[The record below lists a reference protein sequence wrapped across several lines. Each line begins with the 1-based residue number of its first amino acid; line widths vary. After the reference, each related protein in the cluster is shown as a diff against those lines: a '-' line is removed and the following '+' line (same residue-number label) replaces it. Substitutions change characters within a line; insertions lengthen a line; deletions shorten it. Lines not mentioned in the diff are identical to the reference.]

1 MEIVPGKAGAPAG
14 APAVR
19 WVGSRVEPE
28 PDPWPLRRSARI
40 FARTLPTASPP
51 EEDPPMRERPRYG
64 DIDVWGVTHR
74 GKVRKDN
81 QDHFFMGALARGVV
95 MERTSLS
102 PGMLPELQRQAS
114 LGIVA
119 DGVGGAGGG
128 EAAARHAVQ
137 GLLSSV
143 SSFFHEAEHQES
155 EDPEVFS
162 RLLHEAT
169 LAVHDDLVE
178 STEREG
184 GGRRFATTLTLFL
197 GLWPHAYLLQ
207 VGDSRGYVFRDGVL
221 TQISRDQTLAQDL
234 VDRGVLT
241 RTAAER
247 SRWSDVLFSAVG
259 GPQAVPVVTRVVRD
273 WGSVVLLCSDGL
285 TKHVPDERIGE
296 RLATMT
302 SARQVVEDL
311 LQDALD
317 GGGTDNITLI
327 VGRTLAP
334 GEAAAG

>member
-1 MEIVPGKAGAPAG
+1 
-14 APAVR
+14 
-19 WVGSRVEPE
+19 
-28 PDPWPLRRSARI
+28 
-40 FARTLPTASPP
+40 
-51 EEDPPMRERPRYG
+51 
-64 DIDVWGVTHR
+64 VTHP
-74 GKVRKDN
+74 GTVRRDN
-81 QDHFFMGALARGVV
+81 QDHFFQGALARGVV

-102 PGMLPELQRQAS
+102 PGALPRLHRLAS

-128 EAAARHAVQ
+128 EAAARHAVEE
-137 GLLSSV
+137 LVSSV
-143 SSFFHEAEHQES
+143 SSFFHEAEHLES

-169 LAVHDDLVE
+169 LAVHESLLE

-207 VGDSRGYVFRDGVL
+207 VGDSRCYVFRDGVL
-221 TQISRDQTLAQDL
+221 TQISRDQTLAEDL

-247 SRWSDVLFSAVG
+247 SRWADVLFSAVG
-259 GPQAVPVVTRVVRD
+259 GQQAVPVVTRVVRD
-273 WGSVVLLCSDGL
+273 WGTVVLLCSDGL
-285 TKHVPDERIGE
+285 TKHVPDALIGR
-296 RLATMT
+296 RLAEMS
-302 SARQVVEDL
+302 SARQVVEQL

-317 GGGTDNITLI
+317 GGGTDNITLV
-327 VGRTLAP
+327 VGRTVRPAEAP
-334 GEAAAG
+334 PG